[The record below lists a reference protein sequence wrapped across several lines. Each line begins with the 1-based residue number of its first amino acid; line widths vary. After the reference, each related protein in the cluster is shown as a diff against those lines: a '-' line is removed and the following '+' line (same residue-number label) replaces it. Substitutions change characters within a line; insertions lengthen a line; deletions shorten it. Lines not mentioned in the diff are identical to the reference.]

1 MTKTKFLVMSVVFAL
16 TYITCDVFFIFY
28 IAGETDQTISTPAH
42 STSYKQTV
50 NVSRSQYAFA
60 NQPDHNIQK
69 EETKTQTI
77 IE

>member
-28 IAGETDQTISTPAH
+28 IAGETDQTISLSAH
-42 STSYKQTV
+42 STSYERT
-50 NVSRSQYAFA
+50 NVSHAQYAFA
-60 NQPDHNIQK
+60 NEADYTVQK
-69 EETKTQTI
+69 EETKAATI